1 LKKAPQPR
9 KGLNHQDLGVRPL
22 SGSGGKEGASSVGFT
37 HGYSHFSPS
46 GKRFRQLVMMFGQL
60 VMMFGQLV
68 MMFGQLVMMNDEFKV
83 RVTNEWKRV
92 KTLDRGIKS
101 RFLLLVHHSPIVIHH
116 SPIVIHHSPIV
127 IHHSPI
133 VIHHSPIV
141 IHHSPIVIHHSQIV
155 IHHSSFIIRHPSFL
169 GWLARALWPRL
180 PSPRLCI
187 RLTCRTGG

>member
-1 LKKAPQPR
+1 
-9 KGLNHQDLGVRPL
+9 
-22 SGSGGKEGASSVGFT
+22 VGFT

-46 GKRFRQLVMMFGQL
+46 GKRFRQL

-133 VIHHSPIV
+133 VIHHS
-141 IHHSPIVIHHSQIV
+141 QIV
-155 IHHSSFIIRHPSFL
+155 IRHSSFIIRHPSFL